1 MRSTWI
7 SCAVGCAF
15 AVVAALA
22 GRPVPAQET
31 APVVAPAAAPAQ
43 VEEAAPTR
51 EQRRERK
58 RREEAAE
65 TVATAAA
72 VPAASSDRPVVYT
85 TDESPRVCRSLRITG
100 TRMPKRVCATEA
112 EWAVAD
118 ANGKEAADELSRVSN
133 EKAILGSGCGAS
145 RMTGACGGATQ

>member
-1 MRSTWI
+1 
-7 SCAVGCAF
+7 
-15 AVVAALA
+15 
-22 GRPVPAQET
+22 VPAQET

-65 TVATAAA
+65 TVATAAAVPAADPAA

>member
-15 AVVAALA
+15 TLALA
-22 GRPVPAQET
+22 LAARPAVAQET
-31 APVVAPAAAPAQ
+31 APTSAAAAPAQ
-43 VEEAAPTR
+43 VEEAPTR
-51 EQRRERK
+51 AQRRERK

-65 TVATAAA
+65 TVASATAD
-72 VPAASSDRPVVYT
+72 PAPSSERPVVYT
-85 TDESPRVCRSLRITG
+85 TDESPRICRSLRITG

-118 ANGKEAADELSRVSN
+118 ANGKEAADELRRLSEEKSN
-133 EKAILGSGCGAS
+133 LGSGCGSS
-145 RMTGACGGATQ
+145 RIMGACGGATTP